1 MRINCP
7 TCELAFEV
15 SDKQAGQKALCP
27 DCETRFIIPLD
38 PDGEFEVLSVGKAG
52 EAEKASQGSQSAKD
66 GDAKDGDAKDGDAK
80 DGDAKDGD
88 AKDGDAKDGDA
99 KDNNGSEDPSGGDV
113 AVTSVWGLLALGLA
127 VGLILGFLI
136 GWLVWRSP
144 EPNRAPFGD
153 KAKSGSSSPFLQN
166 DVN

>member
-38 PDGEFEVLSVGKAG
+38 PDGEFEVLSLGKAG

-66 GDAKDGDAKDGDAK
+66 GEAKDGEAKDGEAK
-80 DGDAKDGD
+80 DGEAKDGE
-88 AKDGDAKDGDA
+88 AKDGEAKDGEA

-144 EPNRAPFGD
+144 EQGGLRPTGAPRGET
-153 KAKSGSSSPFLQN
+153 SNPFLLD

>member
-66 GDAKDGDAKDGDAK
+66 GEAKDGEAKDGEAK
-80 DGDAKDGD
+80 DGE
-88 AKDGDAKDGDA
+88 A

-144 EPNRAPFGD
+144 EQGGSRPTGAPRGET
-153 KAKSGSSSPFLQN
+153 SNPFLLD

>member
-66 GDAKDGDAKDGDAK
+66 GEAKDGE
-80 DGDAKDGD
+80 
-88 AKDGDAKDGDA
+88 A

-144 EPNRAPFGD
+144 EQGGSRPTGAPRGET
-153 KAKSGSSSPFLQN
+153 SNPFLLD